1 MSKLCKRILLILA
14 VFSSFLT
21 LFACSAIQIDTY
33 HVELPQD
40 KYQLRVG
47 QEIEALPIVSKNG
60 QECDL
65 EVSYHS
71 YDASIATYVDG
82 KIVALKS
89 GEVRIKVTLKNNSKV
104 YATALVTV
112 VNDDSL
118 IVDFNYE
125 KTMIKGTTQLL
136 TYELLVEKN
145 RKLTFTSSNENVA
158 TIDELGNIK
167 AITVG
172 TTTIE
177 TVVSSLYDEGV
188 SKTYK
193 LVIEVKDLT
202 FAINYVLDGGTNSKK
217 NPNEYVPE
225 KLPLLLEN
233 PNKSGYK
240 FVGWYDNENFTGES
254 ITEISAGTM
263 GDVTLYAKWNAL
275 DYRISYELNGGINAE
290 NPDGYDVSDLPVSL
304 HAPSRTG
311 YIFKGWYMGENRV
324 LAIPVGT
331 TGNVVVSAKWEP
343 ITYTIDFDTNGGL
356 PTLSSIDYTIESDS
370 FTLQEITKVG
380 YTFDGWYNGETKVT
394 EITTGTYG
402 NMTLVAKWTADLYTI
417 SYDLADGV
425 NNPENP
431 TSYTIE
437 SGLITLKDPTKEG
450 YTFAGW
456 FNGEQLI
463 TTIDSNTLENISLT
477 AKWTVNSY
485 KLTFD
490 VDGNLTEKTFKYGES
505 VTAIENPTKVGHT
518 FTGWSE
524 ELPVKMPAND
534 LYVSATWRVNSY
546 KLTFDVDGNLTEKT
560 FKYGES
566 VTAIEN
572 PTKVGHTFAG
582 WSEELPVKMPAN
594 DLYVSATWRVN
605 SYKITFD
612 VDGNLTEKTFK
623 YGETVVAIENPTKVG
638 HTFAGWS
645 EELPET
651 MPANDITVE
660 ATWTV
665 NSYKLTFDV
674 DGNLTEKT
682 FKYGESV
689 TAIENPTKV
698 GYTFAG
704 WSPVLPETMPAED
717 LTVKATWTVNSYD
730 ITYDFAGGEFKN
742 VDYLN
747 TPLHK
752 FAITDYLTYQAVTG
766 AEVALIKNTP
776 AKFWVYILLK
786 NTNNDGLY
794 EIVQIADGSAN
805 VTAEYDYVIAW
816 HSGLT
821 DASAKNILQKML
833 ASSSSYIGGYVKLSN
848 VPSSKTADCNITA
861 EVYKASDI
869 VINDPL
875 KTSYTI
881 EDSVELPTPSRT
893 GYVFDGWYVNGTK
906 LENIALGSTG
916 NLNLVANWSIVNYN
930 INYDLDNGSMEMVD
944 YINNPL
950 HTFTISDYLTFAAA
964 TGYKNALVDNA
975 GGRWWAYV
983 VLQKTAVPGLYKVV
997 QMANGSTKIT
1007 EQYDIL
1013 ITWHS
1018 ALKDTAAK
1026 AILNNM
1032 LNNSAA
1038 YVGSYIK
1045 VSNVPAGMTADCNI
1059 TAEVYSAE
1067 SVKFNV
1073 ITSYTVLDTV
1083 TLPVPTRTGYTFV
1096 GWYNGDIKVDK
1107 IEAGTTGNL
1116 NFVARWKENVK
1127 VYHKLELDLAGG
1139 TLDDAPTQY
1148 LEGEEF
1154 ILPIPTRENYTFLG
1168 WYSGDTKI
1176 EKISATETSDI
1187 SLVAKWEIYPIRVN
1201 DKYYLTLKDAYDNA
1215 SDNDVIYVG
1224 AGTFDLDFVIAKSV
1238 EIIGKSASE
1247 TTIKVAA
1254 DYINKVNAEN
1264 IVISDVTLKGVGA
1277 NVGGI
1282 YFQPGTKAHYFTV
1295 KNSVITDMNTFYKSI
1310 AAMSN
1315 NVVVT
1320 LENNEITKV
1329 GQFLIWVTT
1338 GVDTINLVG
1347 NKIDAANCG
1356 TITNAAAALLRI
1368 RDGKALVYNNEFTGT
1383 VPVITGLFEAGTA
1396 TAEYVDVRFNT
1407 FKNVTKF
1414 VYINSVPKSVNFDE
1428 NLYLD
1433 ADGNVL
1439 TAVPSQVTG
1448 NGVTPD
1454 ATIATSEEE
1463 RAEFYYIFLH
1473 TQALNLVLNGGNCEN
1488 LPTTYVEGRVTTLP
1502 IPSKVGYTFLGW
1514 YNGETKVDSIA
1525 ASVSGELTLEAKWTI
1540 NSYDI
1545 TYELAGG
1552 VNDSENPA
1560 SYTIES
1566 GLITL
1571 KDPTREGYTFLGWYN
1586 GEQLVTTI
1594 DSNTLENITLTA
1606 KWKITTDHE
1615 GTEDDPYSV
1624 DDALKIAGTLTK
1636 GNSTTDKCYIKGIVS
1651 EITELSTSYGNATFK
1666 ITVDGKTI
1674 LVFRAKNEGNQ
1685 NFTST
1690 DDLYVGDEV
1699 VIYGNITNYNGTLEI
1714 TNCYVVSNN
1723 KVARPEP
1730 IEEPEVVDKTLQEII
1745 DMDDATNKEASY
1757 KITVIVLG
1765 WGKSLTS
1772 YDAAANKYGNMIV
1785 SDLEGLNKI
1794 VVFGATATISALV
1807 WDSTNGKYTY
1817 TNKQDF
1823 LTNAI
1828 TKSINIGDTL
1838 ELVVIRDSYNGNTQ
1852 LNAIVTKVTPKPA
1865 VTSNLIFDLDGGICA
1880 DLPTSYEE
1888 GTELSLPTPT
1898 KEGYDFLGWEYNGTI
1913 ITSIT
1918 TTMTGDLTLTAK
1930 WKESGTT
1937 LYFEK
1942 VTSVND
1948 ITDDGLYL
1956 IVYENGEKA
1965 YAFNSSLATL
1975 DATNNYKELA
1985 LTALGIAVD
1994 DASNSVTFRITKNTD
2009 GTFAIL
2015 SASNNYIYYS
2025 GSKNGLNQTSTKNT
2039 AINNISID
2047 TDGYILITS
2056 SSSTLKF
2063 NETSNQMRFRYYS
2076 SGQSSISLY
2085 KYSTT
2090 TSDPSK
2096 THNINYNLPE
2106 GATNSNPTSYT
2117 EGETIT
2123 LVDPVLPGY
2132 TFEGWYDNA
2141 ECTGTKITEISGY
2154 TTDIILYAKFAKLP
2168 THSISYKYNVD
2179 STDIINDNPTEY
2191 AEGDSTVLKDA
2202 KLTNYAFSGWYL
2214 DSEYTNKITA
2224 IDPSWTADVVIY
2236 GKFILDTL
2244 KETVV
2249 ATATF
2254 SANTNSGKVSNYT
2267 NTWSVTCDNVTWTM
2281 KNFNNNNNGW
2291 PYVRAGS
2298 KNNASVA
2305 EIITDSTMADSITKV
2320 VVTVDKVTA
2329 RSVNSFK
2336 LIVASDAN
2344 FENVIETVSLN
2355 IMTGENTFSCTT
2367 PIANC
2372 YYKIVIDCKKA
2383 SSNGIVQISKLE
2395 YYTKK

>member
-145 RKLTFTSSNENVA
+145 RKLTFTSSDENVA
-158 TIDELGNIK
+158 TIDDLGNIK

-202 FAINYVLDGGTNSKK
+202 FAINYVLDGGTNSEN

-233 PNKSGYK
+233 PTKSGYK

-275 DYRISYELNGGINAE
+275 DYRISYELNGGTNAE

-370 FTLQEITKVG
+370 FTLQEITKIG

-402 NMTLVAKWTADLYTI
+402 NMILVAKWTADLYTI

-437 SGLITLKDPTKEG
+437 SGLITLKDPTRVG
-450 YTFAGW
+450 YTFVGW
-456 FNGEQLI
+456 YNGEQLV

-490 VDGNLTEKTFKYGES
+490 VDGNLTEKTFKYGET
-505 VTAIENPTKVGHT
+505 VVAIENPTKVGHT
-518 FTGWSE
+518 FTGWSK

-534 LYVSATWRVNSY
+534 LYVSATWTVNSY

-560 FKYGES
+560 FKYGEF

-572 PTKVGHTFAG
+572 PTKVGHTFTG
-582 WSEELPVKMPAN
+582 WSKELPVKMPAN
-594 DLYVSATWRVN
+594 DLHVSATWTVN

-660 ATWTV
+660 AIWTV

-821 DASAKNILQKML
+821 DASAKSILQKML

-906 LENIALGSTG
+906 VTSITRGTTGNVTLKANWKVMTYQITLDPVGGRAKYATWEDFVSDFLKDFCTYVWNDPTRITDVNVFWDKSYATNDEIKGKILSFFTDNYDKWGFLSEELDAGIKKANWTSYDKTNYLYYRCNLTEYLAKTKRTEWPASCGAFDNMSDPSWISPIADPKYATWEDFVSDFLKDFCTYVWNDPTRITDVNVFWDKSYATNDEIKGKILSFFTDNYDKWGFLSEELDAGIKKANWTSYDKTNYLYYRCNLTEYLAKTKRTEWPASCGAFDGMSDPAWVGYYELNYTVGDNIMLPQLYKEGYTFLGWFNGDTKVDMIKAGTTG
-916 NLNLVANWSIVNYN
+916 NLNLVAKWEKIKIYH
-930 INYDLDNGSMEMVD
+930 DLN
-944 YINNPL
+944 L
-950 HTFTISDYLTFAAA
+950 
-964 TGYKNALVDNA
+964 
-975 GGRWWAYV
+975 
-983 VLQKTAVPGLYKVV
+983 GL
-997 QMANGSTKIT
+997 
-1007 EQYDIL
+1007 D
-1013 ITWHS
+1013 
-1018 ALKDTAAK
+1018 
-1026 AILNNM
+1026 
-1032 LNNSAA
+1032 
-1038 YVGSYIK
+1038 
-1045 VSNVPAGMTADCNI
+1045 
-1059 TAEVYSAE
+1059 
-1067 SVKFNV
+1067 
-1073 ITSYTVLDTV
+1073 
-1083 TLPVPTRTGYTFV
+1083 
-1096 GWYNGDIKVDK
+1096 
-1107 IEAGTTGNL
+1107 
-1116 NFVARWKENVK
+1116 
-1127 VYHKLELDLAGG
+1127 GG
-1139 TLDDAPTQY
+1139 TLDEVPTQY

-1154 ILPIPTRENYTFLG
+1154 ILPIPTKEGYTFLG
-1168 WYSGDTKI
+1168 WYNGSEKV

-1187 SLVAKWEIYPIRVN
+1187 SLVAKW
-1201 DKYYLTLKDAYDNA
+1201 
-1215 SDNDVIYVG
+1215 
-1224 AGTFDLDFVIAKSV
+1224 
-1238 EIIGKSASE
+1238 
-1247 TTIKVAA
+1247 
-1254 DYINKVNAEN
+1254 
-1264 IVISDVTLKGVGA
+1264 
-1277 NVGGI
+1277 
-1282 YFQPGTKAHYFTV
+1282 
-1295 KNSVITDMNTFYKSI
+1295 
-1310 AAMSN
+1310 
-1315 NVVVT
+1315 
-1320 LENNEITKV
+1320 
-1329 GQFLIWVTT
+1329 
-1338 GVDTINLVG
+1338 
-1347 NKIDAANCG
+1347 
-1356 TITNAAAALLRI
+1356 
-1368 RDGKALVYNNEFTGT
+1368 
-1383 VPVITGLFEAGTA
+1383 
-1396 TAEYVDVRFNT
+1396 
-1407 FKNVTKF
+1407 
-1414 VYINSVPKSVNFDE
+1414 
-1428 NLYLD
+1428 
-1433 ADGNVL
+1433 
-1439 TAVPSQVTG
+1439 
-1448 NGVTPD
+1448 
-1454 ATIATSEEE
+1454 
-1463 RAEFYYIFLH
+1463 
-1473 TQALNLVLNGGNCEN
+1473 
-1488 LPTTYVEGRVTTLP
+1488 
-1502 IPSKVGYTFLGW
+1502 
-1514 YNGETKVDSIA
+1514 
-1525 ASVSGELTLEAKWTI
+1525 
-1540 NSYDI
+1540 
-1545 TYELAGG
+1545 
-1552 VNDSENPA
+1552 
-1560 SYTIES
+1560 
-1566 GLITL
+1566 
-1571 KDPTREGYTFLGWYN
+1571 
-1586 GEQLVTTI
+1586 
-1594 DSNTLENITLTA
+1594 
-1606 KWKITTDHE
+1606 KITTAHE
-1615 GTEDDPYSV
+1615 GSVDDPYSV
-1624 DDALKIAGTLTK
+1624 DDALKVAGTLTK
-1636 GNSTTDKCYIKGIVS
+1636 GNSTADKYYIKGIVS

-1699 VIYGNITNYNGTLEI
+1699 LIYGNITNYNGTLEI

-1745 DMDDATNKEASY
+1745 NMDDATNKEASY

-1838 ELVVIRDSYNGNTQ
+1838 ELIVIRDSYNGNTQ

-1865 VTSNLIFDLDGGICA
+1865 VTSNLIFDLDGGTCA

-1918 TTMTGDLTLTAK
+1918 ATMTGDLTLTAK

-1965 YAFNSSLATL
+1965 YAFDSSLATL

-1985 LTALGIAVD
+1985 LSALGIAVD
-1994 DASNSVTFRITKNTD
+1994 DTSNSVTFRITKNSD

-2015 SASNNYIYYS
+2015 SASNNYIYRKTNS
-2025 GSKNGLNQTSTKNT
+2025 NGLDQSTTKANSTNT
-2039 AINNISID
+2039 ITID
-2047 TDGYILITS
+2047 AKGNVLIVS
-2056 SSSTLKF
+2056 SNTTLKF
-2063 NETSNQMRFRYYS
+2063 NSNSGQTRFRYYK

-2090 TSDPSK
+2090 SSDPSK

-2117 EGETIT
+2117 EGDTIT
-2123 LVDPVLPGY
+2123 LVDPVLPGH

-2141 ECTGTKITEISGY
+2141 ECAGTKITQISGY
-2154 TTDIILYAKFAKLP
+2154 TTDITLYAKFAKIP
-2168 THSISYKYNVD
+2168 THSISYKYNVY
-2179 STDIINDNPTEY
+2179 STDITNDNPTKY
-2191 AEGDSTVLKDA
+2191 AEGDSTILKNA
-2202 KLTNYAFSGWYL
+2202 ALPNYIFDGWYL
-2214 DSEYTNKITA
+2214 DSEHSKKITA

-2249 ATATF
+2249 ATTTF
-2254 SANTNSGKVSNYT
+2254 SANTNSGKVNDYT
-2267 NTWSVTCDNVTWTM
+2267 TTWSVTCDKVTWTM
-2281 KNFNNNNNGW
+2281 KNFNNYNNGW
-2291 PYVRAGS
+2291 DYVKAGS
-2298 KNNASVA
+2298 KKNASVA
-2305 EIITDSTMADSITKV
+2305 EIITDSTMVDAITKV

-2329 RSVNSFK
+2329 SSVNSFK

-2355 IMTGENTFSCTT
+2355 IKAGENTFSCTT
-2367 PIANC
+2367 PTANC

-2383 SSNGIVQISKLE
+2383 SNGSVQISKLE

>member
-21 LFACSAIQIDTY
+21 LFACSTIQIDTY

-202 FAINYVLDGGTNSKK
+202 FAINYVLDGGTNSEN

-233 PNKSGYK
+233 PTKSGYK
-240 FVGWYDNENFTGES
+240 FVGWYDNENFTGEA

-275 DYRISYELNGGINAE
+275 DYRISYELNGGTNAE

-370 FTLQEITKVG
+370 FTLQEITKAG

-417 SYDLADGV
+417 SYNLADGV
-425 NNPENP
+425 NSPENP

-437 SGLITLKDPTKEG
+437 SGLITLKEPTRVG
-450 YTFAGW
+450 YTFMGW
-456 FNGEQLI
+456 YNGEQLV

-490 VDGNLTEKTFKYGES
+490 VDGNLTEK
-505 VTAIENPTKVGHT
+505 N
-518 FTGWSE
+518 
-524 ELPVKMPAND
+524 
-534 LYVSATWRVNSY
+534 
-546 KLTFDVDGNLTEKT
+546 

-582 WSEELPVKMPAN
+582 WSKELPVKMPAN
-594 DLYVSATWRVN
+594 DLYVSATW
-605 SYKITFD
+605 
-612 VDGNLTEKTFK
+612 
-623 YGETVVAIENPTKVG
+623 
-638 HTFAGWS
+638 
-645 EELPET
+645 
-651 MPANDITVE
+651 
-660 ATWTV
+660 
-665 NSYKLTFDV
+665 
-674 DGNLTEKT
+674 
-682 FKYGESV
+682 
-689 TAIENPTKV
+689 
-698 GYTFAG
+698 
-704 WSPVLPETMPAED
+704 
-717 LTVKATWTVNSYD
+717 TVNSYD
-730 ITYDFAGGEFKN
+730 ITYD
-742 VDYLN
+742 
-747 TPLHK
+747 
-752 FAITDYLTYQAVTG
+752 
-766 AEVALIKNTP
+766 
-776 AKFWVYILLK
+776 
-786 NTNNDGLY
+786 
-794 EIVQIADGSAN
+794 
-805 VTAEYDYVIAW
+805 
-816 HSGLT
+816 
-821 DASAKNILQKML
+821 
-833 ASSSSYIGGYVKLSN
+833 
-848 VPSSKTADCNITA
+848 
-861 EVYKASDI
+861 
-869 VINDPL
+869 
-875 KTSYTI
+875 
-881 EDSVELPTPSRT
+881 
-893 GYVFDGWYVNGTK
+893 
-906 LENIALGSTG
+906 
-916 NLNLVANWSIVNYN
+916 
-930 INYDLDNGSMEMVD
+930 
-944 YINNPL
+944 
-950 HTFTISDYLTFAAA
+950 
-964 TGYKNALVDNA
+964 
-975 GGRWWAYV
+975 
-983 VLQKTAVPGLYKVV
+983 
-997 QMANGSTKIT
+997 
-1007 EQYDIL
+1007 
-1013 ITWHS
+1013 
-1018 ALKDTAAK
+1018 
-1026 AILNNM
+1026 
-1032 LNNSAA
+1032 
-1038 YVGSYIK
+1038 
-1045 VSNVPAGMTADCNI
+1045 
-1059 TAEVYSAE
+1059 
-1067 SVKFNV
+1067 
-1073 ITSYTVLDTV
+1073 
-1083 TLPVPTRTGYTFV
+1083 
-1096 GWYNGDIKVDK
+1096 
-1107 IEAGTTGNL
+1107 
-1116 NFVARWKENVK
+1116 
-1127 VYHKLELDLAGG
+1127 LAGG
-1139 TLDDAPTQY
+1139 INNSKNPT
-1148 LEGEEF
+1148 
-1154 ILPIPTRENYTFLG
+1154 
-1168 WYSGDTKI
+1168 
-1176 EKISATETSDI
+1176 
-1187 SLVAKWEIYPIRVN
+1187 
-1201 DKYYLTLKDAYDNA
+1201 
-1215 SDNDVIYVG
+1215 
-1224 AGTFDLDFVIAKSV
+1224 
-1238 EIIGKSASE
+1238 
-1247 TTIKVAA
+1247 
-1254 DYINKVNAEN
+1254 
-1264 IVISDVTLKGVGA
+1264 
-1277 NVGGI
+1277 
-1282 YFQPGTKAHYFTV
+1282 
-1295 KNSVITDMNTFYKSI
+1295 
-1310 AAMSN
+1310 
-1315 NVVVT
+1315 
-1320 LENNEITKV
+1320 
-1329 GQFLIWVTT
+1329 
-1338 GVDTINLVG
+1338 
-1347 NKIDAANCG
+1347 
-1356 TITNAAAALLRI
+1356 
-1368 RDGKALVYNNEFTGT
+1368 
-1383 VPVITGLFEAGTA
+1383 
-1396 TAEYVDVRFNT
+1396 
-1407 FKNVTKF
+1407 
-1414 VYINSVPKSVNFDE
+1414 
-1428 NLYLD
+1428 
-1433 ADGNVL
+1433 
-1439 TAVPSQVTG
+1439 
-1448 NGVTPD
+1448 
-1454 ATIATSEEE
+1454 
-1463 RAEFYYIFLH
+1463 
-1473 TQALNLVLNGGNCEN
+1473 
-1488 LPTTYVEGRVTTLP
+1488 
-1502 IPSKVGYTFLGW
+1502 
-1514 YNGETKVDSIA
+1514 
-1525 ASVSGELTLEAKWTI
+1525 
-1540 NSYDI
+1540 
-1545 TYELAGG
+1545 
-1552 VNDSENPA
+1552 

-1571 KDPTREGYTFLGWYN
+1571 KNPTREGYTFLGWYN
-1586 GEQLVTTI
+1586 GGQLVTII

-1615 GTEDDPYSV
+1615 GTEVDPYSV
-1624 DDALKIAGTLTK
+1624 DDALKVAGTLTK
-1636 GNSTTDKCYIKGIVS
+1636 GNSTTDKYYIKGIVS

-1690 DDLYVGDEV
+1690 DDLSVGDEV

-1772 YDAAANKYGNMIV
+1772 YDATANKYGNMIV

-1865 VTSNLIFDLDGGICA
+1865 VTSNLIFDLDGGTCA

-1918 TTMTGDLTLTAK
+1918 ATMTGDLTLTAK

-2025 GSKNGLNQTSTKNT
+2025 GSKNGLNQTSTKST
-2039 AINNISID
+2039 AINNITID

-2090 TSDPSK
+2090 SSDPSK
-2096 THNINYNLPE
+2096 THNISYVNLPE

-2141 ECTGTKITEISGY
+2141 ECTGTKITEIFGY
-2154 TTDIILYAKFAKLP
+2154 TTDITLYAKF
-2168 THSISYKYNVD
+2168 SVD
-2179 STDIINDNPTEY
+2179 SGTKTTKWKLVTDASELSVGDEIVIASNSKGAITGKFNSSKKYLEINTTDVTFNDDKTEIT
-2191 AEGDSTVLKDA
+2191 STVDSVSIYILGGEADVWT
-2202 KLTNYAFSGWYL
+2202 LTNS
-2214 DSEYTNKITA
+2214 D
-2224 IDPSWTADVVIY
+2224 
-2236 GKFILDTL
+2236 GKLL
-2244 KETVV
+2244 G
-2249 ATATF
+2249 ATAAKAMTLG
-2254 SANTNSGKVSNYT
+2254 SG
-2267 NTWSVTCDNVTWTM
+2267 
-2281 KNFNNNNNGW
+2281 
-2291 PYVRAGS
+2291 
-2298 KNNASVA
+2298 
-2305 EIITDSTMADSITKV
+2305 
-2320 VVTVDKVTA
+2320 
-2329 RSVNSFK
+2329 
-2336 LIVASDAN
+2336 
-2344 FENVIETVSLN
+2344 
-2355 IMTGENTFSCTT
+2355 TT
-2367 PIANC
+2367 
-2372 YYKIVIDCKKA
+2372 
-2383 SSNGIVQISKLE
+2383 
-2395 YYTKK
+2395 T

>member
-21 LFACSAIQIDTY
+21 LFACSTIQIDTY
-33 HVELPQD
+33 HVELSQD

-104 YATALVTV
+104 YATAIVTV
-112 VNDDSL
+112 VKDDSL

-202 FAINYVLDGGTNSKK
+202 FAINYALDGGTNSEK

-233 PNKSGYK
+233 PTKSGYK
-240 FVGWYDNENFTGES
+240 FVGWYDNENLTGEA

-275 DYRISYELNGGINAE
+275 DYRISYELNGGTNAE

-331 TGNVVVSAKWEP
+331 TGNVDVSAKWEP

-380 YTFDGWYNGETKVT
+380 YTFDGWYTGETKVT

-425 NNPENP
+425 NSPENP

-437 SGLITLKDPTKEG
+437 SGLITLKDPTREG

-456 FNGEQLI
+456 YNGEQLI
-463 TTIDSNTLENISLT
+463 TTIDSNALENISLT

-490 VDGNLTEKTFKYGES
+490 VDGILTEKTFEYGQS
-505 VTAIENPTKVGHT
+505 VRAIENPTKVGHT
-518 FTGWSE
+518 FTGWSK

-534 LYVSATWRVNSY
+534 LYVSATWRVNSYTITFNVDGNLTEKTFKYGETVVAIENPTKEGHTFAGWSEELPETMPANDITVEAIWTVNSYKITFDVEGIITEKTFKYGESVVAIENPTKEGHTFAGWSEELPVKMPANDITVEAIWTVNSY

-582 WSEELPVKMPAN
+582 WSKELPVK
-594 DLYVSATWRVN
+594 
-605 SYKITFD
+605 
-612 VDGNLTEKTFK
+612 
-623 YGETVVAIENPTKVG
+623 
-638 HTFAGWS
+638 
-645 EELPET
+645 

-689 TAIENPTKV
+689 VAIENPTKEGHTFAGWSKEIPATMPAEDLTV
-698 GYTFAG
+698 KATWTINSYKLTLDVDGNLNELTYEYGKAITGVENPTKAGYTFAG

-717 LTVKATWTVNSYD
+717 LTVKATWTINSYD

-766 AEVALIKNTP
+766 AEVALMENTP

-821 DASAKNILQKML
+821 DASAKSILQKML
-833 ASSSSYIGGYVKLSN
+833 ASSLSYIGGYVKLSN
-848 VPSSKTADCNITA
+848 VPSNKTADCNITA

-916 NLNLVANWSIVNYN
+916 NLVLKAQWKVMVYNVSLNPDGGKAKYATWDEFVADFLKDFCTYVW
-930 INYDLDNGSMEMVD
+930 
-944 YINNPL
+944 NNP
-950 HTFTISDYLTFAAA
+950 
-964 TGYKNALVDNA
+964 
-975 GGRWWAYV
+975 
-983 VLQKTAVPGLYKVV
+983 
-997 QMANGSTKIT
+997 TKIT
-1007 EQYDIL
+1007 SAADFFDKSFAENATVQAKIVSFFTDNAEKWGFLSDELDAGIKKAKWASYDKTNWYYYRCNLAEYLTKTKRTAWPASCGAFDGMSDPAWISP
-1013 ITWHS
+1013 ICDPKYATWDEFV
-1018 ALKDTAAK
+1018 ADFLKDFCTYVWNNPTKITNAAEFFDKSYAENATVQARIVSFFTDNAEKWGFLSDELDAGIKKAKWASYDKTNWYYYRCNLAEYLTKTKRTAWPASCG
-1026 AILNNM
+1026 AFDGMSDPAWVGYYELNYTVDDNIM
-1032 LNNSAA
+1032 LPQL
-1038 YVGSYIK
+1038 YK
-1045 VSNVPAGMTADCNI
+1045 
-1059 TAEVYSAE
+1059 E
-1067 SVKFNV
+1067 
-1073 ITSYTVLDTV
+1073 SYTFL
-1083 TLPVPTRTGYTFV
+1083 
-1096 GWYNGDIKVDK
+1096 GWFNGDTKVDMIK
-1107 IEAGTTGNL
+1107 AGTTGNL
-1116 NFVARWKENVK
+1116 NLVAKWEKIE
-1127 VYHKLELDLAGG
+1127 VYHDLNLDLDGG
-1139 TLDDAPTQY
+1139 TLDEVPTQY

-1154 ILPIPTRENYTFLG
+1154 ILPIPTKEGYTFLG
-1168 WYSGDTKI
+1168 WFNGSEKV
-1176 EKISATETSDI
+1176 EKISAAETSDI
-1187 SLVAKWEIYPIRVN
+1187 SLVAKWEKIKVYHDLN
-1201 DKYYLTLKDAYDNA
+1201 L
-1215 SDNDVIYVG
+1215 
-1224 AGTFDLDFVIAKSV
+1224 DLD
-1238 EIIGKSASE
+1238 GG
-1247 TTIKVAA
+1247 
-1254 DYINKVNAEN
+1254 
-1264 IVISDVTLKGVGA
+1264 TLDEVPTQ
-1277 NVGGI
+1277 
-1282 YFQPGTKAHYFTV
+1282 Y
-1295 KNSVITDMNTFYKSI
+1295 
-1310 AAMSN
+1310 
-1315 NVVVT
+1315 
-1320 LENNEITKV
+1320 LEGEE
-1329 GQFLIWVTT
+1329 LI
-1338 GVDTINLVG
+1338 
-1347 NKIDAANCG
+1347 
-1356 TITNAAAALLRI
+1356 
-1368 RDGKALVYNNEFTGT
+1368 
-1383 VPVITGLFEAGTA
+1383 
-1396 TAEYVDVRFNT
+1396 
-1407 FKNVTKF
+1407 
-1414 VYINSVPKSVNFDE
+1414 
-1428 NLYLD
+1428 
-1433 ADGNVL
+1433 
-1439 TAVPSQVTG
+1439 
-1448 NGVTPD
+1448 
-1454 ATIATSEEE
+1454 
-1463 RAEFYYIFLH
+1463 
-1473 TQALNLVLNGGNCEN
+1473 
-1488 LPTTYVEGRVTTLP
+1488 LP
-1502 IPSKVGYTFLGW
+1502 IP
-1514 YNGETKVDSIA
+1514 TK
-1525 ASVSGELTLEAKWTI
+1525 
-1540 NSYDI
+1540 
-1545 TYELAGG
+1545 
-1552 VNDSENPA
+1552 
-1560 SYTIES
+1560 
-1566 GLITL
+1566 
-1571 KDPTREGYTFLGWYN
+1571 EGYTFLGWYN
-1586 GEQLVTTI
+1586 GSEKVEKISATETADISLV
-1594 DSNTLENITLTA
+1594 A

-1624 DDALKIAGTLTK
+1624 DDALKVAGTLTK
-1636 GNSTTDKCYIKGIVS
+1636 GNSTTDKYYIKGIVS

-1714 TNCYVVSNN
+1714 TKCYVVSNN
-1723 KVARPEP
+1723 KVDRPNP
-1730 IEEPEVVDKTLQEII
+1730 TEEPDVVEKTLQEIV
-1745 DMDDATNKEASY
+1745 DMDDETNKKASY

-1765 WGKSLTS
+1765 WGKNLTS
-1772 YDAAANKYGNMIV
+1772 YDAVASAHGDMIV

-1823 LTNAI
+1823 LTNAV

-1838 ELVVIRDSYNGNTQ
+1838 ELIVIRDSYNGNTQ

-1865 VTSNLIFDLDGGICA
+1865 VTSNLIFDLDGGTCA

-1888 GTELSLPTPT
+1888 GTEVTLPTPT

-1918 TTMTGDLTLTAK
+1918 ATMTGDLILTAK

-1965 YAFNSSLATL
+1965 YAFDSSLATL
-1975 DATNNYKELA
+1975 DAANNYKELA
-1985 LTALGIAVD
+1985 LSTLGIAVD
-1994 DASNSVTFRITKNTD
+1994 DTSNSVTFRITKNSD

-2015 SASNNYIYYS
+2015 SASGNYIYYS
-2025 GSKNGLNQTSTKNT
+2025 GSKNGLKQTSTKNT
-2039 AINNISID
+2039 AINNITID

-2063 NETSNQMRFRYYS
+2063 NKTSDQMRFRYYS

-2117 EGETIT
+2117 DGDTIT
-2123 LVDPVLPGY
+2123 LVDPVLSGY

-2141 ECTGTKITEISGY
+2141 ECTGAKITEISGY
-2154 TTDIILYAKFAKLP
+2154 TTDITLYAKF
-2168 THSISYKYNVD
+2168 SVD
-2179 STDIINDNPTEY
+2179 SGTKTTKWKLVTDASELSAGDEIVIASNSKGYIAGSFSSKYLNAIQATFNDDKTEIT
-2191 AEGDSTVLKDA
+2191 STIKTTSILTLGGKVDA
-2202 KLTNYAFSGWYL
+2202 WTLTNSDGKLLGTKEAKAMALGSG
-2214 DSEYTNKITA
+2214 TT
-2224 IDPSWTADVVIY
+2224 
-2236 GKFILDTL
+2236 
-2244 KETVV
+2244 
-2249 ATATF
+2249 
-2254 SANTNSGKVSNYT
+2254 
-2267 NTWSVTCDNVTWTM
+2267 TW
-2281 KNFNNNNNGW
+2281 
-2291 PYVRAGS
+2291 
-2298 KNNASVA
+2298 KNN
-2305 EIITDSTMADSITKV
+2305 
-2320 VVTVDKVTA
+2320 
-2329 RSVNSFK
+2329 
-2336 LIVASDAN
+2336 
-2344 FENVIETVSLN
+2344 
-2355 IMTGENTFSCTT
+2355 C
-2367 PIANC
+2367 
-2372 YYKIVIDCKKA
+2372 
-2383 SSNGIVQISKLE
+2383 SKQ
-2395 YYTKK
+2395 

>member
-177 TVVSSLYDEGV
+177 TVVNSLYDEGV

-202 FAINYVLDGGTNSKK
+202 FAINYVLDGGTNSEN

-233 PNKSGYK
+233 PTKSGYK

-275 DYRISYELNGGINAE
+275 DYRISYELNGGTNAE

-402 NMTLVAKWTADLYTI
+402 NMTLVAKWTVDLYTI

-518 FTGWSE
+518 F
-524 ELPVKMPAND
+524 
-534 LYVSATWRVNSY
+534 
-546 KLTFDVDGNLTEKT
+546 
-560 FKYGES
+560 
-566 VTAIEN
+566 
-572 PTKVGHTFAG
+572 AG
-582 WSEELPVKMPAN
+582 WSKELPVKMPAN

-638 HTFAGWS
+638 H
-645 EELPET
+645 
-651 MPANDITVE
+651 
-660 ATWTV
+660 
-665 NSYKLTFDV
+665 
-674 DGNLTEKT
+674 
-682 FKYGESV
+682 
-689 TAIENPTKV
+689 
-698 GYTFAG
+698 TFAG

-752 FAITDYLTYQAVTG
+752 FAITDYLTYQSGTG
-766 AEVALIKNTP
+766 AEIALMKTTP
-776 AKFWVYILLK
+776 GIYWVYILLK

-794 EIVQIADGSAN
+794 EIVQIANGNAN

-816 HSGLT
+816 HDGLT
-821 DASAKNILQKML
+821 DASAKSILQKML

-916 NLNLVANWSIVNYN
+916 NLVLKAQWKVMVYN
-930 INYDLDNGSMEMVD
+930 ISLNSDGGKAKYTTWDVFVADFLKDFCTYVW
-944 YINNPL
+944 NNP
-950 HTFTISDYLTFAAA
+950 
-964 TGYKNALVDNA
+964 
-975 GGRWWAYV
+975 
-983 VLQKTAVPGLYKVV
+983 
-997 QMANGSTKIT
+997 TKIT
-1007 EQYDIL
+1007 
-1013 ITWHS
+1013 S
-1018 ALKDTAAK
+1018 AAK
-1026 AILNNM
+1026 FWDLSYAENATIQAKIVSFFTDNVEKWGFLSDELDAGIKKANWASYDKTNWYYYRCNLAEYLTKTKRTAWPASCGAFDGMSDPAWVGYYELN
-1032 LNNSAA
+1032 
-1038 YVGSYIK
+1038 
-1045 VSNVPAGMTADCNI
+1045 
-1059 TAEVYSAE
+1059 
-1067 SVKFNV
+1067 
-1073 ITSYTVLDTV
+1073 YTVDDNIM
-1083 TLPVPTRTGYTFV
+1083 LPQLYKEGYTFL
-1096 GWYNGDIKVDK
+1096 GWFNGDTKVDMIK
-1107 IEAGTTGNL
+1107 AGTTGNL
-1116 NFVARWKENVK
+1116 NLIAKWEKIK
-1127 VYHKLELDLAGG
+1127 VYHDLNLDLDGG
-1139 TLDDAPTQY
+1139 TLDEVPTQY

-1154 ILPIPTRENYTFLG
+1154 ILPIPTKEGYTFLG
-1168 WYSGDTKI
+1168 WYNGSEKV

-1187 SLVAKWEIYPIRVN
+1187 SLV
-1201 DKYYLTLKDAYDNA
+1201 
-1215 SDNDVIYVG
+1215 
-1224 AGTFDLDFVIAKSV
+1224 
-1238 EIIGKSASE
+1238 
-1247 TTIKVAA
+1247 
-1254 DYINKVNAEN
+1254 
-1264 IVISDVTLKGVGA
+1264 
-1277 NVGGI
+1277 
-1282 YFQPGTKAHYFTV
+1282 
-1295 KNSVITDMNTFYKSI
+1295 
-1310 AAMSN
+1310 
-1315 NVVVT
+1315 
-1320 LENNEITKV
+1320 
-1329 GQFLIWVTT
+1329 
-1338 GVDTINLVG
+1338 
-1347 NKIDAANCG
+1347 
-1356 TITNAAAALLRI
+1356 
-1368 RDGKALVYNNEFTGT
+1368 
-1383 VPVITGLFEAGTA
+1383 
-1396 TAEYVDVRFNT
+1396 
-1407 FKNVTKF
+1407 
-1414 VYINSVPKSVNFDE
+1414 
-1428 NLYLD
+1428 
-1433 ADGNVL
+1433 
-1439 TAVPSQVTG
+1439 
-1448 NGVTPD
+1448 
-1454 ATIATSEEE
+1454 
-1463 RAEFYYIFLH
+1463 
-1473 TQALNLVLNGGNCEN
+1473 
-1488 LPTTYVEGRVTTLP
+1488 
-1502 IPSKVGYTFLGW
+1502 
-1514 YNGETKVDSIA
+1514 
-1525 ASVSGELTLEAKWTI
+1525 
-1540 NSYDI
+1540 
-1545 TYELAGG
+1545 
-1552 VNDSENPA
+1552 
-1560 SYTIES
+1560 
-1566 GLITL
+1566 
-1571 KDPTREGYTFLGWYN
+1571 
-1586 GEQLVTTI
+1586 
-1594 DSNTLENITLTA
+1594 A

-1624 DDALKIAGTLTK
+1624 DDALKVAGTLTK
-1636 GNSTTDKCYIKGIVS
+1636 GNSTTDKYYIKGIVS

-1699 VIYGNITNYNGTLEI
+1699 VIYGNITNYDGTLEI

-1723 KVARPEP
+1723 KVARPDP

-1772 YDAAANKYGNMIV
+1772 YDATANKYGNMIV

-2154 TTDIILYAKFAKLP
+2154 TTDITLYAKFAKLP

-2329 RSVNSFK
+2329 RNVNSFK

-2355 IMTGENTFSCTT
+2355 IKTGENTFSCTT

>member
-21 LFACSAIQIDTY
+21 LFACSTIQIDTY

-202 FAINYVLDGGTNSKK
+202 FAINYVLDGGTNSEN

-233 PNKSGYK
+233 PTKSGYK

-275 DYRISYELNGGINAE
+275 DYRISYELNGGTNAE
-290 NPDGYDVSDLPVSL
+290 NPDGYDVLDLPVSL

-343 ITYTIDFDTNGGL
+343 ITYTIDFNTNGGL

-505 VTAIENPTKVGHT
+505 ITAIENPTKVGHT
-518 FTGWSE
+518 F
-524 ELPVKMPAND
+524 V
-534 LYVSATWRVNSY
+534 
-546 KLTFDVDGNLTEKT
+546 
-560 FKYGES
+560 
-566 VTAIEN
+566 
-572 PTKVGHTFAG
+572 
-582 WSEELPVKMPAN
+582 
-594 DLYVSATWRVN
+594 
-605 SYKITFD
+605 
-612 VDGNLTEKTFK
+612 
-623 YGETVVAIENPTKVG
+623 
-638 HTFAGWS
+638 GWS

-660 ATWTV
+660 AKW
-665 NSYKLTFDV
+665 
-674 DGNLTEKT
+674 E
-682 FKYGESV
+682 
-689 TAIENPTKV
+689 I
-698 GYTFAG
+698 
-704 WSPVLPETMPAED
+704 
-717 LTVKATWTVNSYD
+717 NSYD
-730 ITYDFAGGEFKN
+730 ITYD
-742 VDYLN
+742 
-747 TPLHK
+747 
-752 FAITDYLTYQAVTG
+752 
-766 AEVALIKNTP
+766 
-776 AKFWVYILLK
+776 
-786 NTNNDGLY
+786 
-794 EIVQIADGSAN
+794 
-805 VTAEYDYVIAW
+805 
-816 HSGLT
+816 
-821 DASAKNILQKML
+821 
-833 ASSSSYIGGYVKLSN
+833 
-848 VPSSKTADCNITA
+848 
-861 EVYKASDI
+861 
-869 VINDPL
+869 
-875 KTSYTI
+875 
-881 EDSVELPTPSRT
+881 
-893 GYVFDGWYVNGTK
+893 
-906 LENIALGSTG
+906 
-916 NLNLVANWSIVNYN
+916 
-930 INYDLDNGSMEMVD
+930 
-944 YINNPL
+944 
-950 HTFTISDYLTFAAA
+950 
-964 TGYKNALVDNA
+964 
-975 GGRWWAYV
+975 
-983 VLQKTAVPGLYKVV
+983 
-997 QMANGSTKIT
+997 
-1007 EQYDIL
+1007 
-1013 ITWHS
+1013 
-1018 ALKDTAAK
+1018 
-1026 AILNNM
+1026 
-1032 LNNSAA
+1032 
-1038 YVGSYIK
+1038 
-1045 VSNVPAGMTADCNI
+1045 
-1059 TAEVYSAE
+1059 
-1067 SVKFNV
+1067 
-1073 ITSYTVLDTV
+1073 
-1083 TLPVPTRTGYTFV
+1083 
-1096 GWYNGDIKVDK
+1096 
-1107 IEAGTTGNL
+1107 
-1116 NFVARWKENVK
+1116 
-1127 VYHKLELDLAGG
+1127 
-1139 TLDDAPTQY
+1139 
-1148 LEGEEF
+1148 
-1154 ILPIPTRENYTFLG
+1154 
-1168 WYSGDTKI
+1168 
-1176 EKISATETSDI
+1176 
-1187 SLVAKWEIYPIRVN
+1187 
-1201 DKYYLTLKDAYDNA
+1201 
-1215 SDNDVIYVG
+1215 
-1224 AGTFDLDFVIAKSV
+1224 
-1238 EIIGKSASE
+1238 
-1247 TTIKVAA
+1247 
-1254 DYINKVNAEN
+1254 
-1264 IVISDVTLKGVGA
+1264 
-1277 NVGGI
+1277 
-1282 YFQPGTKAHYFTV
+1282 
-1295 KNSVITDMNTFYKSI
+1295 
-1310 AAMSN
+1310 
-1315 NVVVT
+1315 
-1320 LENNEITKV
+1320 
-1329 GQFLIWVTT
+1329 
-1338 GVDTINLVG
+1338 
-1347 NKIDAANCG
+1347 
-1356 TITNAAAALLRI
+1356 
-1368 RDGKALVYNNEFTGT
+1368 
-1383 VPVITGLFEAGTA
+1383 
-1396 TAEYVDVRFNT
+1396 
-1407 FKNVTKF
+1407 
-1414 VYINSVPKSVNFDE
+1414 
-1428 NLYLD
+1428 
-1433 ADGNVL
+1433 
-1439 TAVPSQVTG
+1439 
-1448 NGVTPD
+1448 
-1454 ATIATSEEE
+1454 
-1463 RAEFYYIFLH
+1463 
-1473 TQALNLVLNGGNCEN
+1473 
-1488 LPTTYVEGRVTTLP
+1488 
-1502 IPSKVGYTFLGW
+1502 
-1514 YNGETKVDSIA
+1514 
-1525 ASVSGELTLEAKWTI
+1525 
-1540 NSYDI
+1540 
-1545 TYELAGG
+1545 LAGG
-1552 VNDSENPA
+1552 VNNSENPTT
-1560 SYTIES
+1560 YTIES

-1571 KDPTREGYTFLGWYN
+1571 KNPTREGYTFLGWYN
-1586 GEQLVTTI
+1586 GEQLVTII
-1594 DSNTLENITLTA
+1594 DSNTLENISLTA

-1624 DDALKIAGTLTK
+1624 DDALKVAGTLTK
-1636 GNSTTDKCYIKGIVS
+1636 GNSTTDKYYIKGIVS

-1772 YDAAANKYGNMIV
+1772 YDTTANKYGNMIV

-1838 ELVVIRDSYNGNTQ
+1838 ELIVIRDSYNGNTQ

-1865 VTSNLIFDLDGGICA
+1865 VTSNIVFDLDGGIC
-1880 DLPTSYEE
+1880 DNLPTTYEE
-1888 GTELSLPTPT
+1888 GKELVLPTPT
-1898 KEGYDFLGWEYNGTI
+1898 KDGYDFLGWEYNGTV
-1913 ITSIT
+1913 ITVIAP
-1918 TTMTGDLTLTAK
+1918 TMTGDLALKAK
-1930 WKESGTT
+1930 WQEEDTT
-1937 LYFEK
+1937 KAYFKK
-1942 VTSVND
+1942 VTDVSELTED
-1948 ITDDGLYL
+1948 AMYL
-1956 IVYENGEKA
+1956 IVYESGEKA
-1965 YAFNSSLATL
+1965 FAFDSSLTSKL
-1975 DATNNYKELA
+1975 DVAKNYKEFDI
-1985 LTALGIAVD
+1985 TSLGILVNEE
-1994 DASNSVTFRITKNTD
+1994 SKSVIFKIAKNTD
-2009 GTFAIL
+2009 GSYAIL
-2015 SASNNYIYYS
+2015 ASNGNYIYHT
-2025 GSKNGLNQTSTKNT
+2025 GTKNT
-2039 AINNISID
+2039 LSEEKKVNNSKHTITFD
-2047 TDGYILITS
+2047 ANGNVILKMS
-2056 SSSTLKF
+2056 SADYSVRF
-2063 NETSNQMRFRYYS
+2063 NSADSDMRFRYYK
-2076 SGQSSISLY
+2076 SGQQSISLY
-2085 KYSTT
+2085 KYSTS
-2090 TSDPSK
+2090 TSEPSTSHK
-2096 THNINYNLPE
+2096 INYANLPE
-2106 GATNSNPTSYT
+2106 GTTNSNPTSYT

-2123 LVDPVLPGY
+2123 LVDPVLAGY
-2132 TFEGWYDNA
+2132 TFDGWFDNA

-2154 TTDIILYAKFAKLP
+2154 TTDITLYAKFAKIP

-2179 STDIINDNPTEY
+2179 STDITNDNPTEY

-2202 KLTNYAFSGWYL
+2202 KLTNYAFTGWYL

-2224 IDPSWTADVVIY
+2224 IDHSWTADVVIY

-2244 KETVV
+2244 TETIV

-2254 SANTNSGKVSNYT
+2254 SANTNIGKVSNYT

-2305 EIITDSTMADSITKV
+2305 EIITDSTMVDAITKV

-2329 RSVNSFK
+2329 SSVNSFK

-2355 IMTGENTFSCTT
+2355 IKKGENTFSCTT
-2367 PIANC
+2367 PMAKR